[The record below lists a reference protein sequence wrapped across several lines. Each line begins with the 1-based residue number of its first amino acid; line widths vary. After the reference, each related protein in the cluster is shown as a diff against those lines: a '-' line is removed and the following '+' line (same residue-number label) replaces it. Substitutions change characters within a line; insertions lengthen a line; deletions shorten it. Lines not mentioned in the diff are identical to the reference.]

1 MVASS
6 ATGHGTSDG
15 TREIESVTSM
25 DKEEV
30 IKILEENQITNV
42 HPPVTIKS
50 KLKVYVDLLN
60 EMEMIDRY
68 TWLMDF
74 GKKSA
79 SVPER
84 FKLKEF
90 EVPGCQSQT
99 WLVPHF
105 TYEDTI
111 YFTADSAALISKG
124 MVCLLADV
132 FSNSTRSDIAS
143 FELKE
148 LDGLNLDNLL
158 TPGRRN
164 GVYSML
170 KVIQG
175 YGSRKH

>member
-1 MVASS
+1 MGMA
-6 ATGHGTSDG
+6 
-15 TREIESVTSM
+15 
-25 DKEEV
+25 
-30 IKILEENQITNV
+30 Q
-42 HPPVTIKS
+42 
-50 KLKVYVDLLN
+50 
-60 EMEMIDRY
+60 EMEQEKSTQIQNRLGRYIEVLNNMEDTMDRY
-68 TWLMDF
+68 TWLMEF

-79 SVPER
+79 IVPER

-143 FELKE
+143 FEEKS
-148 LDGLNLDNLL
+148 LDGLNLDVLL
-158 TPGRRN
+158 TAGRRN

-170 KVIQG
+170 KVIQS
-175 YGSRKH
+175 YGSHKD

>member
-1 MVASS
+1 MQENR
-6 ATGHGTSDG
+6 
-15 TREIESVTSM
+15 TRYVISEKLSKYVETLNTM
-25 DKEEV
+25 D
-30 IKILEENQITNV
+30 
-42 HPPVTIKS
+42 
-50 KLKVYVDLLN
+50 D
-60 EMEMIDRY
+60 MMDRY

-79 SVPER
+79 IVPER

-99 WLVPHF
+99 WLIPHF

-132 FSNSTRSDIAS
+132 FSNSTRDEIKKFDIAS
-143 FELKE
+143 
-148 LDGLNLDNLL
+148 LDGLNLSSLL

-175 YGSRKH
+175 YGSRKD